1 VETSQVI
8 TEAAAAESRRS
19 IRDLLA
25 MRRAVGRESLDVFFY
40 PSVYSYFPVRKRQ
53 PLVVGIHDAIPDRNP
68 QYAFASRRQEF
79 FWRAKMRLA
88 IAQADRI
95 VTVSEYSRK
104 ALREILNIPS
114 ERMEIVSEGVSPEF
128 RKLDLIREAEPFVL
142 YVGGLNPHKN
152 ISALIRAFAK
162 VREARAGLR
171 LVLAGGYAE
180 DRFKVVYQDLREL
193 VRKLGIEDS
202 VTFAGYVSDEEL
214 CRLYNRAALFAS
226 ASLDEG
232 FGLPVLE
239 AMACGTPVVV
249 NSGNAME
256 EIAGDA
262 GLVVDARDEAEL
274 ARAIERI
281 LGDPGLAAELSARGL
296 RRAASFSWDESARR
310 LLRVLEETVSRK

>member
-1 VETSQVI
+1 
-8 TEAAAAESRRS
+8 
-19 IRDLLA
+19 
-25 MRRAVGRESLDVFFY
+25 
-40 PSVYSYFPVRKRQ
+40 
-53 PLVVGIHDAIPDRNP
+53 
-68 QYAFASRRQEF
+68 
-79 FWRAKMRLA
+79 
-88 IAQADRI
+88 
-95 VTVSEYSRK
+95 
-104 ALREILNIPS
+104 
-114 ERMEIVSEGVSPEF
+114 MEIVSEGVSPEF

-152 ISALIRAFAK
+152 IPALIRAFAK